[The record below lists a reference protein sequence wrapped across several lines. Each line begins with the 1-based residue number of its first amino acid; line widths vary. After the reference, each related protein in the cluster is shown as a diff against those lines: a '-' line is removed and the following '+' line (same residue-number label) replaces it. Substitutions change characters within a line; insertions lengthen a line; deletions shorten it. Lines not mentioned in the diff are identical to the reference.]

1 MQIFSNN
8 GATTLAVAVNA
19 LDTTITV
26 VDASKF
32 PVGEFKVTLETVDR
46 SKNEIVLV
54 TGVVGNVLTVVRAQE
69 GAVAT
74 DFPVDAKV
82 ENRVTAEWLNALQT
96 TVDGMVDDTEVA
108 TTKAYSSSKVLELH
122 NAQAEAI
129 AHLSGASATF
139 SSNVSQVISEEPAAK
154 VDISWVNGQASSNAS
169 IFSLEANEVNF
180 YVDGNY
186 SFLTT
191 ITLYRLSDG
200 SNTTVTFEL
209 YNADTGTVLKSISQ
223 SVDMTAGTKETQP
236 LNVLIPITGA
246 SEANPVRMKVRMGM
260 AAANG
265 TLELFAFSSVVTAQ
279 ALVSAGGKTYTSTEF
294 TATAGQT
301 AFNLVY
307 TPGYVEVYHN
317 GLKLSASDYTASNG
331 TSVVLGTAAVAGD
344 AIEVVAYGTFAVAD
358 SYTKA
363 EVDGIVADID
373 ALPSQA
379 GNTGRYLTTDGTEA
393 SWGTIDLSS
402 KQNTL
407 VSGTNIKTIN
417 GESVLG
423 SGDLTIAS
431 GSSFTVTEETL
442 TADRTLTEADAGTWL
457 FETTASRVVYLPAT
471 PSKDVEFNIV
481 YVGTTTDVYLEIKC
495 TGDTNYF
502 TRIYAG
508 AAARIAFDSATG
520 KWTLYGSGCKTTRTG
535 NNAYSIDSSV
545 SGGYNANGSNNGA
558 AVGYNANG
566 STFGAAVGSGAS
578 GSNNGAAVGSGA
590 SGSNN
595 GAAVGYNAN
604 GSTFGAAVGR
614 NASATKQY
622 GSAIGHYS
630 KQERYGGHAR
640 SGDHLITSKLHV
652 EEVHWAGV
660 TTDATATE
668 LFLHGVSANRCI
680 LLAGSV
686 LGFTVRVTGVAS
698 TTFEVIDLELK
709 GTIKRIASNVTT
721 IVGTVT
727 STVINNELTGATA
740 VLTANDINDTLK
752 LTVTGLAGK
761 TINWGAVGLLLDRRV

>member
-69 GAVAT
+69 GTVAT

-82 ENRVTAEWLNALQT
+82 ENRVTAEWLNTLQT

-139 SSNVSQVISEEPAAK
+139 SSNVSQVVPEEPSAK

-169 IFSLEANEVNF
+169 IFALGTNEVNF

-200 SNTTVTFEL
+200 SNTTITFEL
-209 YNADTGTVLKSISQ
+209 YDADTGTVLKSISQ
-223 SVDMTAGTKETQP
+223 PVDMTAGTKETQP
-236 LNVLIPITGA
+236 LNVLVPITGA
-246 SEANPVRMKVRMGM
+246 TEANPVRMKVRMGM
-260 AAANG
+260 TAANG
-265 TLELFAFSSVVTAQ
+265 TLELFAFSSVLTAQ

-301 AFNLVY
+301 AFNLAY

-317 GLKLSASDYTASNG
+317 GLKLSTADFTASNG
-331 TSVVLGTAAVAGD
+331 TSIVLGTAAIAGD
-344 AIEVVAYGTFAVAD
+344 AIEVVAYSTFAVAD

-363 EVDGIVADID
+363 EVDGIVANID

-423 SGDLTIAS
+423 SGDLTIAG

-442 TADRTLTEADAGTWL
+442 TANRTLTEADAGTWL
-457 FETTASRVVYLPAT
+457 FETTANRMIFLPAT

-481 YVGTTTDVYLEIKC
+481 YIGTTGNVYLEIKC
-495 TGDTNYF
+495 TGDTNFF
-502 TRIYAG
+502 TRLYSG
-508 AAARIAFDSATG
+508 AAARVAFDSATG
-520 KWTLYGSGCKTTRTG
+520 KWTLYGNGYRATRTG
-535 NNAYSIDSSV
+535 ANAYSVDNATSL
-545 SGGYNANGSNNGA
+545 GYNANGSSYSSV
-558 AVGYNANG
+558 AVGYGANG
-566 STFGAAVGSGAS
+566 SSYGTAVGHSANASSSGVAVGYSADGSSNGIAVGSFAK
-578 GSNNGAAVGSGA
+578 
-590 SGSNN
+590 
-595 GAAVGYNAN
+595 
-604 GSTFGAAVGR
+604 
-614 NASATKQY
+614 ATKKY
-622 GSAIGHYS
+622 GSAIGYLS

-640 SGDHLITSKLHV
+640 SGDHSSTSKLHV

-660 TTDATATE
+660 TTDATARE

-680 LLAGSV
+680 LLASSV
-686 LGFTVRVTGVAS
+686 LGFTVRVTGIAS

-709 GTIKRIASNVTT
+709 GTIKHNNSSVTT
-721 IVGTVT
+721 LVGTVT
-727 STVINNELTGATA
+727 STVINNELSGATA
-740 VLTANDINDTLK
+740 VLTADDTNEALK

-761 TINWGAVGLLLDRRV
+761 TINWGAVGLLLDRRI